1 MSSERNRKRDENA
14 SDAASRK
21 VNGETPPCRP
31 PKRRHGPPRRYRRP
45 EEDALLVIRKHLGYP
60 GPRKLVGGLP
70 RAIES
75 LERHGE
81 LTLCPEVRENLLALS
96 SSTAGRIIGR
106 RRHGP
111 RPAARRP
118 LNRQQ
123 AGTPPRT
130 WDTWHG
136 ARPGDLQVDLASHS
150 GPSARGG
157 CLYTLVACDV
167 CTGWIEVEV
176 LPGRMWEHIWHGL
189 SKIRARLPF
198 RWTGFHS
205 DNGSEFMNG
214 PIATWSRAYSIKR
227 TRGRPGKSVDQA
239 HVEQRIRTFVR
250 KLTRN
255 RRFEGD
261 ASKALAGLYAPAIA
275 CANFFDAWE
284 KRGDRARA
292 SYDRLLDSGVLG
304 PDARQSLEKQLR
316 GLNLAQL
323 RREIDRGVV
332 VLRRLAVYL

>member
-1 MSSERNRKRDENA
+1 MSSERNRGTDGSE
-14 SDAASRK
+14 SRK
-21 VNGETPPCRP
+21 VNGEMPPSRP
-31 PKRRHGPPRRYRRP
+31 PKRRPGQPRRYGRL
-45 EEDALLVIRKHLGYP
+45 EEDALLAIRKHLGYP
-60 GPRKLVGGLP
+60 GPRKLVGGLA

-81 LTLCPEVRENLLALS
+81 LTLCPEVRENLPAMS
-96 SSTAGRIIGR
+96 SSTVGRIIVR

-118 LNRQQ
+118 LNRRQ
-123 AGTPPRT
+123 AVMPVRT
-130 WDTWHG
+130 WDTWNG

-214 PIATWSRAYSIKR
+214 PIADWSRAHGIER

-239 HVEQRIRTFVR
+239 HVELRIRTFVR

-275 CANFFDAWE
+275 FANFFDAWE

-292 SYDRLLDSGVLG
+292 SYDRLLDSGVLD
-304 PDARQSLEKQLR
+304 PDARRSLEKQLR

-332 VLRRLAVYL
+332 VLRQHAVYL